1 MNKNIVKP
9 KGEITMKKY
18 KFEMIATEC
27 LQIEV
32 EADSYIKAKKIAGQS
47 CFEED
52 WETTDWIGGSICS
65 VDLPEGSKESLNQ
78 KEK

>member
-1 MNKNIVKP
+1 
-9 KGEITMKKY
+9 MKKY

-52 WETTDWIGGSICS
+52 WETTDWIGGSICP
-65 VDLPEGSKESLNQ
+65 VDLPEDVKKSLN
-78 KEK
+78 KKDK